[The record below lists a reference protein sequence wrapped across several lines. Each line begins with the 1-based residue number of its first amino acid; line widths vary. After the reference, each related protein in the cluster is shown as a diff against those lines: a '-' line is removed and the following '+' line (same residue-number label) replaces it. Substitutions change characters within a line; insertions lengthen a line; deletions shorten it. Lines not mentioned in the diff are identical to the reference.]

1 MTKTKRLYET
11 NAYLA
16 RCEAV
21 VLDVREL
28 AGNEND
34 ERIHRIEVITD
45 QTVFFPEGGG
55 QSADIGWILPEDC
68 NVDACI
74 PSLEVTDVQSSLKT
88 VMLTLVFRP
97 LK

>member
-28 AGNEND
+28 AGDENNK
-34 ERIHRIEVITD
+34 RIHRIEVITD

-68 NVDACI
+68 NVDALT
-74 PSLEVTDVQSSLKT
+74 SDGSSLKT